1 MNGKTERVTLLGFGL
16 GGHHEERT
24 PLRRVAGCSSC
35 LSGYASPETWTPDP
49 KSDYTD
55 ALVIDKRPAINR
67 SWSLAIQAPIYGRDL
82 APDAIERLDRDVMTG
97 PVATA
102 VAENSSV
109 MTMAIAGQLKTPKGE
124 PGPMDRVGRKVY
136 SAWWRRHGARTG
148 RIEGDRII
156 WDDGEVQL
164 RRLTWQEMAAIAGIE
179 VESRRLW
186 YSADSQ
192 DHTLRRAGEVIE
204 EIKGDWHCLVLRDAL
219 AANGAPTLG

>member
-1 MNGKTERVTLLGFGL
+1 
-16 GGHHEERT
+16 
-24 PLRRVAGCSSC
+24 
-35 LSGYASPETWTPDP
+35 
-49 KSDYTD
+49 
-55 ALVIDKRPAINR
+55 
-67 SWSLAIQAPIYGRDL
+67 
-82 APDAIERLDRDVMTG
+82 MTG

-109 MTMAIAGQLKTPKGE
+109 MTMVIAGQLKTPKGE

-156 WDDGEVQL
+156 WDDSEVQL
-164 RRLTWQEMAAIAGIE
+164 RRLTWPEMAAIAGIE

-192 DHTLRRAGEVIE
+192 EHTLCRAGEVIE
-204 EIKGDWHCLVLRDAL
+204 EIKGDWHCLVLRDVL
-219 AANGAPTLG
+219 AAHGAPTLG